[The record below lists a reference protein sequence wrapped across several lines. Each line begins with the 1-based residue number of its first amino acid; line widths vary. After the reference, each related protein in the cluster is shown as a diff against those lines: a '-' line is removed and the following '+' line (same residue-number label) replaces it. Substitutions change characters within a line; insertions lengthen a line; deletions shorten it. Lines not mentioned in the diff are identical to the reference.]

1 MNTVYQICEIAATVI
16 ETAILL
22 EFINR
27 LLGSKLKGLKNT
39 IQFTLTFV
47 IINCYMIA
55 SGFVSARYSAVLD
68 FIGIALYVVYSL
80 IFMKSNIIYKFI
92 TPILS
97 IMAIFFLNIFVSIT
111 ASYFLKSEPNE
122 LLADRSA
129 LRILLLFITKFL
141 FFILTRIILKIAKP
155 KEVLLDKHELASV
168 SIIFVI
174 SVVIMGFSGEA
185 YYSINRNNAIEKF
198 LIGLLIGL
206 AIINVT
212 VLVLFGI
219 IAKKNRENLRFSIMK
234 TQFEEQK
241 KSYNSVQT
249 VYHNLQI
256 LQHDLKN
263 EFLCLYNLIENNQTE
278 KAKEYIT
285 KFSETNLNRFHEY
298 IKTGNEII
306 DAIINVK
313 LNFAREKGVDVICNI
328 NTDFCGFETDDIVRL
343 FSNTIDNAIEAC
355 LKQENSRIN
364 VNMENKRNYLC
375 ITIGNTIIS
384 SVLENNSEMKTT
396 KKDSLHHGL
405 GIQSMKSITE
415 KYDGMLEFYEK
426 EGMFITDIMIKKSKE
441 IPNTK

>member
-27 LLGSKLKGLKNT
+27 LLGSKLNGLKNI
-39 IQFTLTFV
+39 IQFTLAFV
-47 IINCYMIA
+47 IINCYMIV
-55 SGFVSARYSAVLD
+55 SGFISARYSAVLD
-68 FIGIALYVVYSL
+68 FIGIALYVIYSL
-80 IFMKSNIIYKFI
+80 IFMKGNIIYKFI

-97 IMAIFFLNIFVSIT
+97 IMAIFFLNIFVSIA

-129 LRILLLFITKFL
+129 LRILLLFVTKFL

-155 KEVLLDKHELASV
+155 EEVLMDKHELASV

-174 SVVIMGFSGEA
+174 SIVILGFAAET
-185 YYSINRNNAIEKF
+185 YYGFINSKIDKF
-198 LIGLLIGL
+198 MIILLCGL
-206 AIINVT
+206 AVINVT
-212 VLVLFGI
+212 VFALFGV
-219 IAKKNRENLRFSIMK
+219 IAKKNRENLKLTIMK

-241 KSYNSVQT
+241 KSYDSVQT

-263 EFLCLYNLIENNQTE
+263 ELLCLYNLIENNQTE

-285 KFSETNLNRFHEY
+285 KLSDTNLNRFHEY

-313 LNFAREKGVDVICNI
+313 LNFAREKGIDVMCNI

-364 VNMENKRNYLC
+364 VSMENKRNYLC

-396 KKDSLHHGL
+396 KKDSLHHGF
-405 GIQSMKSITE
+405 GTQSMKSITE

-426 EGMFITDIMIKKSKE
+426 EGMFITDIMVKRIKN

>member
-1 MNTVYQICEIAATVI
+1 MSTVYQIFEIAATVI

-22 EFINR
+22 EFLNR

-39 IQFTLTFV
+39 IQFILAFV
-47 IINCYMIA
+47 IINCYMIF
-55 SGFVSARYSAVLD
+55 SGFISIRYSAVLD

-80 IFMKSNIIYKFI
+80 IFMKRNIIYRFI

-97 IMAIFFLNIFVSIT
+97 IMIIFFLNIFVCI
-111 ASYFLKSEPNE
+111 AVSYLLKSEPYE
-122 LLADRSA
+122 LLIDRSS
-129 LRILLLFITKFL
+129 LRILLLFITKSL
-141 FFILTRIILKIAKP
+141 FFILTRIALKIAKP
-155 KEVLLDKHELASV
+155 EEVLMNKRELTSV
-168 SIIFVI
+168 SVIFAI
-174 SVVIMGFSGEA
+174 SVVLLGFAAET
-185 YYSINRNNAIEKF
+185 YYDFTNGKIDKF
-198 LIGLLIGL
+198 MIVLLCGL
-206 AIINVT
+206 AAINVT
-212 VLVLFGI
+212 VFALFGI
-219 IAKKNRENLRFSIMK
+219 IAKKNRVNLKLSIMK

-241 KSYNSVQT
+241 KSYDSVQT
-249 VYHNLQI
+249 VYNNLQI

-263 EFLCLYNLIENNQTE
+263 EFLCLYNLIDNNQNE

-285 KFSETNLNRFHEY
+285 KFSDTNLNRFHEY
-298 IKTGNEII
+298 IKTGNEIL

-313 LNFAREKGVDVICNI
+313 LNFAREKGINVICNI

-343 FSNTIDNAIEAC
+343 FSNTIDNAIEVC

-364 VNMENKRNYLC
+364 VSMENKRNYLS
-375 ITIGNTIIS
+375 ITISNTIIS

-396 KKDSLHHGL
+396 KKDPLHHGF
-405 GIQSMKSITE
+405 GTQSMKSITE